1 MSDVYLDSSAIG
13 YRLRSRRLMVA
24 VVLVFLVFIGRLA
37 QLQVIEGDEL
47 GQASENNFIRT
58 EVLSADRGA
67 IYDHSMRPLA
77 VNRPAFDLYV
87 TPAHVKK
94 LPLLLDGLREVL
106 ELDALDLDRLRE
118 KLEEPRGMARF
129 QPIRVRRDIDREL
142 VARAEALRAQVD
154 GISIRVEQQRAYP
167 QNDIGSH
174 LIGYLGRPRP
184 EEVENGDPLRYRDG
198 TMVGRAG
205 LEERFEEVLA
215 GRNGLER
222 FVVNA
227 RGARATDQRALGAVD
242 DVIREPPVPGSDLIL
257 TVDAEVQA
265 LLLQA
270 LSRYESGAIVAV
282 DPRDGTV
289 LGIVS
294 KPTFD
299 PNLWSGRL
307 PAEVKREVDENPYK
321 PMIDKSVHSFFPGS
335 VYKVVTALAGL
346 EENVIEADQEVDS
359 PGSYE
364 FGNRIFH
371 CHKLSGHGHVDLSG
385 AIAASADVYFY
396 KLGEKLGIDT
406 LATYAARFGFGR
418 RSGLEINGE
427 SPGIVPTKAWHDEH
441 TPGGYQFG
449 LALSTAIG
457 QGDVRTTPLQM
468 AMAYAALAN
477 GGTLY
482 APRIIDRIQSPDGKT
497 VQKIAPQVIGTL
509 GARPEHIQQI
519 VAGLERTVADTDI
532 GTGTLAAVSYGRIA
546 GKTGTA
552 QVRDIERARF
562 SDKVKDFRD
571 RDHAWFAGF
580 APVESPRIV
589 VVVFLE
595 HGGTGGK
602 EAAPVARQVIEGYHQ
617 RIEPIFNTAAVNDAR
632 TPRRE
637 RGLP

>member
-13 YRLRSRRLMVA
+13 YRLRARRLMAV
-24 VVLVFLVFIGRLA
+24 VVLVFVVFVGRLV
-37 QLQVIEGDEL
+37 QLQIIEGDDL
-47 GQASENNFIRT
+47 AQASENNFIRT
-58 EVLSADRGA
+58 EVLPADRGA
-67 IYDHSMRPLA
+67 IFDRQLRPLA

-87 TPAHVKK
+87 TPAQVKHQAA
-94 LPLLLDGLREVL
+94 LLEGLRDVL
-106 ELDALDLDRLRE
+106 GLDELDLDRLRE
-118 KLEEPRGMARF
+118 KLDQPRGIARY
-129 QPIRVRRDIDREL
+129 QPVRVRRDIDRES

-167 QNDIGSH
+167 RGDVGAH
-174 LIGYLGRPRP
+174 LVGYLGRPRP
-184 EEVENGDPLRYRDG
+184 EEVAAGDPMRFREG
-198 TMVGRAG
+198 AMVGRAG
-205 LEERFEEVLA
+205 LEQRYEDTLA

-227 RGARATDQRALGAVD
+227 RGARAADQRALGAVD
-242 DVIREPPVPGSDLIL
+242 DVVREQPVPGSDLVL
-257 TVDAEVQA
+257 TVDTEVQA

-270 LSRYESGAIVAV
+270 LSRFESGAIVAV
-282 DPRDGTV
+282 DPRDGSV

-307 PAEVKREVDENPYK
+307 PPEVKQAVDENPYK

-335 VYKVVTALAGL
+335 VYKVVTALAAL
-346 EENVIEADQEVDS
+346 EENAIEADTEVDS

-371 CHKLSGHGHVDLSG
+371 CHKLSGHGHLDLSG
-385 AIAASADVYFY
+385 ALAASADVYFY
-396 KLGEKLGIDT
+396 KLGERLGIDT
-406 LATYAARFGFGR
+406 LATYATRFGFGLKTSLR
-418 RSGLEINGE
+418 INGE
-427 SPGIVPTKAWHDEH
+427 SPGIVPTRAWHEEQ

-468 AMAYAALAN
+468 ALAYAALAN

-482 APRIIDRIQSPDGKT
+482 APRIVDRVQSSDGK
-497 VQKIAPQVIGTL
+497 VLQKMAPQVIGTL
-509 GARPEHIQQI
+509 GASPEHIAAI
-519 VAGLERTVADTDI
+519 VAGLERTVADTEI
-532 GTGTLAAVSYGRIA
+532 GTGTLAAVPYGRVA

-552 QVRDIERARF
+552 QVRDIIRARF
-562 SDKVKDFRD
+562 VDKVKDFRD

-602 EAAPVARQVIEGYHQ
+602 EAAPVARAVLEGYHQ
-617 RIEPIFNTAAVNDAR
+617 RIEPIFNTAAVNDVR
-632 TPRRE
+632 VPTRR
-637 RGLP
+637 RGVP

>member
-1 MSDVYLDSSAIG
+1 
-13 YRLRSRRLMVA
+13 MVV
-24 VVLVFLVFIGRLA
+24 VVLVFVVFIGRLV
-37 QLQVIEGDEL
+37 QLQIVEGDEL
-47 GQASENNFIRT
+47 AQASENNFIRT
-58 EVLSADRGA
+58 EVLPADRGA
-67 IYDHSMRPLA
+67 IFDRQLRPLA

-87 TPAHVKK
+87 TPARVKK
-94 LPLLLDGLREVL
+94 LSALLEGLREVL
-106 ELDALDLDRLRE
+106 GLDELDLDRLRE
-118 KLEEPRGMARF
+118 KLDQPRGIARY
-129 QPIRVRRDIDREL
+129 QPVRVRRDIDRES

-167 QNDIGSH
+167 QGEVGAH
-174 LIGYLGRPRP
+174 LVGYLGRPRA
-184 EEVENGDPLRYRDG
+184 EEVAAGDPMRFREG
-198 TMVGRAG
+198 AMVGRAG
-205 LEERFEEVLA
+205 LEQRFEDTLA

-227 RGARATDQRALGAVD
+227 RGARAADQRALGAVD
-242 DVIREPPVPGSDLIL
+242 DVVREQPVPGSDLVL
-257 TVDAEVQA
+257 TVDTEVQA

-270 LSRYESGAIVAV
+270 LSRFESGAIVAV
-282 DPRDGTV
+282 DPRDGSV

-299 PNLWSGRL
+299 PNMWSGRL
-307 PAEVKREVDENPYK
+307 PPEVKQAVDENPYK

-346 EENVIEADQEVDS
+346 EENVIDADTEVDS

-371 CHKLSGHGHVDLSG
+371 CHKLSGHGHLDLTG

-396 KLGEKLGIDT
+396 KLGERLGIDT
-406 LATYAARFGFGR
+406 LATYATRFGFGLKTSLR
-418 RSGLEINGE
+418 INGE
-427 SPGIVPTKAWHDEH
+427 SPGIVPTRAWHDEH

-477 GGTLY
+477 GGTLF
-482 APRIIDRIQSPDGKT
+482 APRIVDRVQAPDGK
-497 VQKIAPQVIGTL
+497 VLQKMAPQVVGTL
-509 GARPEHIQQI
+509 GARPDHLASI
-519 VAGLERTVADTDI
+519 VAGLERTVADTEI
-532 GTGTLAAVSYGRIA
+532 GTGTLAAVPYGRIA

-552 QVRDIERARF
+552 QVRDIIRARF
-562 SDKVKDFRD
+562 VDKVKDFRD

-595 HGGTGGK
+595 HGGAGGK
-602 EAAPVARQVIEGYHQ
+602 EAAPVARAVIEGYHQ
-617 RIEPIFNTAAVNDAR
+617 RIEPIFNTAAANDVR
-632 TPRRE
+632 TPSRR
-637 RGLP
+637 RGGP

>member
-13 YRLRSRRLMVA
+13 YRLRARRLMVV
-24 VVLVFLVFIGRLA
+24 VVLVFVVFIGRLV
-37 QLQVIEGDEL
+37 QLQIVEGDEL
-47 GQASENNFIRT
+47 AQASENNFIRT
-58 EVLSADRGA
+58 EVLPADRGA
-67 IYDHSMRPLA
+67 IFDRQLRPVA

-87 TPAHVKK
+87 TPARVKK
-94 LPLLLDGLREVL
+94 LSALLEGLREVL
-106 ELDALDLDRLRE
+106 GLDELDLDRLRE
-118 KLEEPRGMARF
+118 KLDQPRGIARY
-129 QPIRVRRDIDREL
+129 QPVRVRRDIDRES

-167 QNDIGSH
+167 QGEVGAH
-174 LIGYLGRPRP
+174 LVGYLGRPRA
-184 EEVENGDPLRYRDG
+184 EEVAAGDPMRFREG
-198 TMVGRAG
+198 AMVGRAG
-205 LEERFEEVLA
+205 LEQRFEDTLA

-227 RGARATDQRALGAVD
+227 RGARAADQRALGAVD
-242 DVIREPPVPGSDLIL
+242 DVVREQPVPGSDLVL
-257 TVDAEVQA
+257 TVDTEVQA

-270 LSRYESGAIVAV
+270 LSRFESGAIVAV
-282 DPRDGTV
+282 DPRDGSV

-299 PNLWSGRL
+299 PNMWSGRL
-307 PAEVKREVDENPYK
+307 PPEVKQAVDENPYK

-346 EENVIEADQEVDS
+346 EENVIDADTEVDS

-371 CHKLSGHGHVDLSG
+371 CHKLSGHGHLDLTG

-396 KLGEKLGIDT
+396 KLGERLGIDT
-406 LATYAARFGFGR
+406 LATYATRFGFGLKTSLR
-418 RSGLEINGE
+418 INGE
-427 SPGIVPTKAWHDEH
+427 SPGIVPTRAWHDEH

-477 GGTLY
+477 GGTLF
-482 APRIIDRIQSPDGKT
+482 APRIVDRVQAPDGK
-497 VQKIAPQVIGTL
+497 VLQKMAPQVVGTL
-509 GARPEHIQQI
+509 GARPDHLASI
-519 VAGLERTVADTDI
+519 VAGLERTVADTEI
-532 GTGTLAAVSYGRIA
+532 GTGTLAAVPYGRIA

-552 QVRDIERARF
+552 QVRDIIRARF
-562 SDKVKDFRD
+562 VDKVKDFRD

-595 HGGTGGK
+595 HGGAGGK
-602 EAAPVARQVIEGYHQ
+602 EAAPVARAVIEGYHQ
-617 RIEPIFNTAAVNDAR
+617 RIEPIFNTAAANDVR
-632 TPRRE
+632 TPSRR
-637 RGLP
+637 RGGP